1 MQKRRSWIGPMR
13 SEQIDTQN
21 QLGVEVYCSIQ
32 PRPLA
37 IDFDSSFV
45 YSDPLRLRLRRV
57 GNAVSDSMY
66 PLKNRLMR
74 ALDAERPDGR
84 RRPLPLPTFKICRVQ
99 RFPEQFWG

>member
-1 MQKRRSWIGPMR
+1 MQKRSSWVGPVS

-37 IDFDSSFV
+37 IDFDSGFV

-57 GNAVSDSMY
+57 RNAVSYSMY
-66 PLKNRLMR
+66 PLKDCLMR
-74 ALDAERPDGR
+74 ALNAE
-84 RRPLPLPTFKICRVQ
+84 
-99 RFPEQFWG
+99 